1 MSFLKNLLKNV
12 LTGVLSFF
20 LSIFLIIMI
29 LSFISTLFSPD
40 TEEKITVKP
49 KSILHIDNLSI
60 IDDRD
65 SKPSDF
71 MFDFNIPIP
80 LPIPLIDNSKI
91 EEKISLRTFERIITS
106 AKDDEN
112 IEAIYLNFDNVSIS
126 FNKAEKVRS
135 ILKEFKESKPIY
147 SYSELYSKG
156 AYYLS
161 SVADFI
167 AISPPGFISVSGF
180 GISKFFYKDLF
191 NELGIKIQLFKVG
204 EYKGA
209 AESYVRTNFSD
220 ENKEQYLDLLNY
232 RLNNYLENISESRNI
247 NTEDLLD
254 MINNYEAELSE
265 DALKNNLVD
274 DLIYEDQMV
283 EYLKEKVD
291 SSYQKIS
298 LLKYNRSLKKVNK
311 YNKNKIAV
319 LYAIGG
325 IMPGKGDD
333 GIYSETII
341 DNIKKIKKNKNIK
354 SVILYVNSGGGS
366 AFASDL
372 ITRELELLQK
382 EKPLTVYMSDVCAS
396 GGYYISMP
404 ADTLIA
410 SEGSIVGSIGVFGIL
425 PELSGLVKE
434 KLKISIDHIK
444 TNKNTGE
451 INFFRPLNDDE
462 EKLIQRGINQ
472 VYVDFL
478 NVVSKGRNI
487 ETQEVDK
494 LARGKVYYGDKGK
507 EINLIDIIGN
517 FNDAIDIAAKLGN
530 LEKYQIIEYPK
541 QKTELQK
548 ILSSLSETKYVFNP
562 LVKET
567 DNWLINSL
575 IKDKRFDPI
584 QMRMELNID

>member
-1 MSFLKNLLKNV
+1 MNFLKNLLKNV

-20 LSIFLIIMI
+20 LSIFLIII
-29 LSFISTLFSPD
+29 IFSFISALLSPN

-60 IDDRD
+60 IDDRN
-65 SKPSDF
+65 SKPSDLK
-71 MFDFNIPIP
+71 FNFKIP
-80 LPIPLIDNSKI
+80 LPIPLFDNSKI
-91 EEKISLRTFERIITS
+91 EEKISLRTFERIITL

-112 IEAIYLNFDNVSIS
+112 IEAIYLNFNNVSIS

-167 AISPPGFISVSGF
+167 AISPPGFISVSGY
-180 GISKFFYKDLF
+180 GISEFFYKDLF
-191 NELGIKIQLFKVG
+191 NELGIKIQLFRVG

-232 RLNNYLENISESRNI
+232 RLNNYLENISESRSI

-254 MINNYEAELSE
+254 MINDYKTELPE

-410 SEGSIVGSIGVFGIL
+410 SEGSIVGSIGVFGII

-434 KLKISIDHIK
+434 KLKISVDHIK

-451 INFFRPLNDDE
+451 IDLFRPLNDDE
-462 EKLIQRGINQ
+462 ENLVQRGINQ

-494 LARGKVYYGDKGK
+494 LARGKVYYGDEGK

-584 QMRMELNID
+584 QMRMELNIN

>member
-1 MSFLKNLLKNV
+1 MNFLKNLLKNV

-20 LSIFLIIMI
+20 LSIFLIIII
-29 LSFISTLFSPD
+29 LSFISALLSPN

-60 IDDRD
+60 IDDRN
-65 SKPSDF
+65 SKPSDLK
-71 MFDFNIPIP
+71 FNFKIP
-80 LPIPLIDNSKI
+80 LPIPLFDNSKI

-106 AKDDEN
+106 AKNDEN

-167 AISPPGFISVSGF
+167 AISPPGFVSVSGY
-180 GISKFFYKDLF
+180 GISEFFYKDLF
-191 NELGIKIQLFKVG
+191 NELGIKIQLFRVG

-232 RLNNYLENISESRNI
+232 RLNNYLENISESRSI

-254 MINNYEAELSE
+254 MINDYKTELPE

-298 LLKYNRSLKKVNK
+298 LLKYNRSLEKVNK

-410 SEGSIVGSIGVFGIL
+410 SEGSIVGSIGVFGII

-434 KLKISIDHIK
+434 KLKISVDHIK

-451 INFFRPLNDDE
+451 IDLFRPLNDDE
-462 EKLIQRGINQ
+462 ENLVQRGINQ

-494 LARGKVYYGDKGK
+494 LARGKVYYGDEGK
-507 EINLIDIIGN
+507 EINLIDIIGD
-517 FNDAIDIAAKLGN
+517 FNDAVDIAAKLGN

-541 QKTELQK
+541 QKTELEK

-584 QMRMELNID
+584 QMRMELNIN

>member
-1 MSFLKNLLKNV
+1 MNFLKNLLKNV

-20 LSIFLIIMI
+20 LSIFLIII
-29 LSFISTLFSPD
+29 IFSFISALLSPN

-60 IDDRD
+60 IDDRN
-65 SKPSDF
+65 SKPSDLK
-71 MFDFNIPIP
+71 FNFKIP
-80 LPIPLIDNSKI
+80 LPIPLFDNSKI

-106 AKDDEN
+106 AKNDEN

-167 AISPPGFISVSGF
+167 AISPPGFVSVSGY
-180 GISKFFYKDLF
+180 GISEFFYKDLF
-191 NELGIKIQLFKVG
+191 NELGIKIQLFRVG

-220 ENKEQYLDLLNY
+220 ENKEQYLNLLNY
-232 RLNNYLENISESRNI
+232 RLNNYLENISESRSI

-254 MINNYEAELSE
+254 MINDYKTELPE

-298 LLKYNRSLKKVNK
+298 LLKYNRSLEKVNK

-410 SEGSIVGSIGVFGIL
+410 SEGSIVGSIGVFGII

-434 KLKISIDHIK
+434 KLKISVDHIK

-451 INFFRPLNDDE
+451 IDLFRPLNDDE
-462 EKLIQRGINQ
+462 ENLVQRGINQ

-494 LARGKVYYGDKGK
+494 LARGKVYYGDEGK

-517 FNDAIDIAAKLGN
+517 FNDAVDIAAKLGN

-541 QKTELQK
+541 QKTELEK

-584 QMRMELNID
+584 QMRMELNIN

>member
-29 LSFISTLFSPD
+29 LSFISALFSPD

-112 IEAIYLNFDNVSIS
+112 IEAIYLNFNNVSIS

-232 RLNNYLENISESRNI
+232 RFNNYLENISESRNI

>member
-1 MSFLKNLLKNV
+1 
-12 LTGVLSFF
+12 
-20 LSIFLIIMI
+20 
-29 LSFISTLFSPD
+29 
-40 TEEKITVKP
+40 
-49 KSILHIDNLSI
+49 
-60 IDDRD
+60 
-65 SKPSDF
+65 
-71 MFDFNIPIP
+71 
-80 LPIPLIDNSKI
+80 
-91 EEKISLRTFERIITS
+91 
-106 AKDDEN
+106 
-112 IEAIYLNFDNVSIS
+112 
-126 FNKAEKVRS
+126 
-135 ILKEFKESKPIY
+135 
-147 SYSELYSKG
+147 
-156 AYYLS
+156 
-161 SVADFI
+161 
-167 AISPPGFISVSGF
+167 
-180 GISKFFYKDLF
+180 
-191 NELGIKIQLFKVG
+191 
-204 EYKGA
+204 
-209 AESYVRTNFSD
+209 
-220 ENKEQYLDLLNY
+220 
-232 RLNNYLENISESRNI
+232 
-247 NTEDLLD
+247 
-254 MINNYEAELSE
+254 
-265 DALKNNLVD
+265 
-274 DLIYEDQMV
+274 
-283 EYLKEKVD
+283 
-291 SSYQKIS
+291 
-298 LLKYNRSLKKVNK
+298 
-311 YNKNKIAV
+311 
-319 LYAIGG
+319 
-325 IMPGKGDD
+325 MPGKGDD

-434 KLKISIDHIK
+434 KLKISIDNIK

-451 INFFRPLNDDE
+451 IDLFRPLNEDE
-462 EKLIQRGINQ
+462 ENLVQRGINQ

-494 LARGKVYYGDKGK
+494 LARGKVYYGDEGK

-517 FNDAIDIAAKLGN
+517 FNDAVDIAAKLGN

-541 QKTELQK
+541 QKTELEK

-584 QMRMELNID
+584 QMRMELNIN

>member
-1 MSFLKNLLKNV
+1 
-12 LTGVLSFF
+12 
-20 LSIFLIIMI
+20 MI
-29 LSFISTLFSPD
+29 LSFISALFSPD

-71 MFDFNIPIP
+71 MFNFEIPIP

-91 EEKISLRTFERIITS
+91 EEKISLRTFERIITL

-112 IEAIYLNFDNVSIS
+112 IEAIYLNFNNVSIS

-167 AISPPGFISVSGF
+167 AISPPGFISVSGY
-180 GISKFFYKDLF
+180 GISEFFYKDLF
-191 NELGIKIQLFKVG
+191 NELGIKIQLFRVG

-209 AESYVRTNFSD
+209 AESFVRTNFSD

-232 RLNNYLENISESRNI
+232 RFNNYLENISESRNI

-254 MINNYEAELSE
+254 MINGYETELSE

-410 SEGSIVGSIGVFGIL
+410 SEGSIVGSIGVFGII

-451 INFFRPLNDDE
+451 IDFFRPLNDDE

-494 LARGKVYYGDKGK
+494 LARGKVYYGDEGK